1 MIRTEH
7 RKNVTLIHFDDGK
20 ANAWGFEAVEGITSA
35 LDEAEEKARAVVLA
49 GRQGFFCAGFDLT
62 VMSGGGRRMID
73 LLEGGSQ
80 LLARLSGCPLPVVA
94 ACTGHAL
101 AAGALLLLAA
111 DLRIGA
117 SGNFKVGLNEVAI
130 GLPLPAF
137 AVEMAKL
144 RLSRR
149 SLIEATGLSRLYSP
163 AEAVDVGFLD
173 RISDGDLAEEAFAAA
188 EELTERLDG
197 AAFAAT
203 RNATHSKLLAA
214 FDGGPELAA
223 FAARG

>member
-7 RKNVTLIHFDDGK
+7 RKNVTLIRFDDGK
-20 ANAWGFEAVEGITSA
+20 ANALGFEAVEGITSA
-35 LDEAEEKARAVVLA
+35 LDEAEKKSRAVVLA
-49 GRQGFFCAGFDLT
+49 GRQGFFCAGFDLA
-62 VMSGGGRRMID
+62 VMSGGGRRMTD

-163 AEAVDVGFLD
+163 AEAVEVGFLD
-173 RISDGDLAEEAFAAA
+173 RISDGDLAEEAFSAA

-197 AAFAAT
+197 AAFTAT
-203 RNATHSKLLAA
+203 RKATHSKLLAA

>member
-7 RKNVTLIHFDDGK
+7 RKNVTLIRFDDGK
-20 ANAWGFEAVEGITSA
+20 ANALGFEAVEGITSA
-35 LDEAEEKARAVVLA
+35 LDEAEKKSRAVVLA
-49 GRQGFFCAGFDLT
+49 GRQGFFCAGFDLA
-62 VMSGGGRRMID
+62 VMSGGGRRMTD
-73 LLEGGSQ
+73 LLKGGSQ

-163 AEAVDVGFLD
+163 AEAVEVGFLD
-173 RISDGDLAEEAFAAA
+173 RISDGDLAEEAFSAA

-197 AAFAAT
+197 AAFTAT
-203 RNATHSKLLAA
+203 RKATHSKLLAA